1 MLKIFSLKVW
11 VFFLFPFIAFAFE
24 PGTIAKAD
32 RSLWPYKM
40 ESSKSF
46 DVSSKC
52 EMLVFISVLNRY
64 NGLSELILSDKINT
78 KKPNSASIKQ
88 WKEATKIRIIAN
100 FKNLSD
106 ESLKD
111 IISIK
116 KNSSWETLTALELE
130 KLIPINVAKWYESAL
145 VFYTNYI
152 NEQLRLAALN
162 PRLTSEILPL
172 SINEINGQDFA
183 QKNFMLTFDDGP
195 TPENGTTDKVIKMLE
210 DYKLSGMFFVLG
222 SNLYSRLESTSSK
235 KLIDLYGNNLVLSH
249 GKTHVSHQKYNDWKE
264 SLDYTN
270 DLINKTFGKSQ
281 TSKLLDF
288 RPPYAQRNKLIMDY
302 LSAKKAKV
310 ILWNIDSQDW
320 STKINAQEVADR
332 QITLMLL
339 WRKGILLFHDVHP
352 KAQIAVPII
361 YDYFKNVDLT
371 WVNPNGI

>member
-1 MLKIFSLKVW
+1 MLRIFSLKVW
-11 VFFLFPFIAFAFE
+11 VFFLFPLFTFAFE
-24 PGTIAKAD
+24 PGTIAKVD

-46 DVSSKC
+46 DVASKC
-52 EMLVFISVLNRY
+52 EMLVFISVLNQY
-64 NGLSELILSDKINT
+64 NGLSDLTLSEKINT
-78 KKPNSASIKQ
+78 KKPNSASIKL

-116 KNSSWETLTALELE
+116 KNSSWETLSALELE

-172 SINEINGQDFA
+172 SINEINGQDFS

-195 TPENGTTDKVIKMLE
+195 TPENGTTDKLIKMLE

-222 SNLYSRLESTSSK
+222 NNLNSRLESTSSK

-270 DLINKTFGKSQ
+270 DLINKIFGKSDNP
-281 TSKLLDF
+281 KMLDF
-288 RPPYAQRNKLIMDY
+288 RPPYAQRNKLMLDY

-310 ILWNIDSQDW
+310 ILWNMDSQDW
-320 STKINAQEVADR
+320 SAKINAQEVADR

-361 YDYFKNVDLT
+361 YDYFKNANLT